1 MTSAAKHFG
10 KDLSNFWKAPA
21 TQEYV
26 QALASSV
33 NLTDLEL
40 IQAIPGNRYI
50 ADRGTWAHP
59 KLAVFFAR
67 WLDVRFSVWCDS
79 VIDELLRGKATVV
92 STPALRRR
100 KCPPLWMTSRPIPVA
115 DEKSPACSH
124 LNHRRGPRTL

>member
-1 MTSAAKHFG
+1 MTSAAKHFK

-26 QALASSV
+26 QALSSSV

-40 IQAIPGNRYI
+40 IQAIPGNRYVT
-50 ADRGTWAHP
+50 DRGTWAHP

-79 VIDELLRGKATVV
+79 VIDELLRGKAIVV
-92 STPALRRR
+92 PTPAPRAYSG
-100 KCPPLWMTSRPIPVA
+100 LWSQ
-115 DEKSPACSH
+115 
-124 LNHRRGPRTL
+124 